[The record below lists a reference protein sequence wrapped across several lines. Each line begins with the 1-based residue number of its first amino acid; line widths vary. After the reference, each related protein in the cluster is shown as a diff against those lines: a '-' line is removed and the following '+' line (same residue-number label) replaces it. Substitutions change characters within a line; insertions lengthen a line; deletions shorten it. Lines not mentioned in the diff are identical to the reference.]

1 MTCRA
6 SLLALCVVAPLVL
19 ALPPTAPKYVLHVIV
34 DDLGWGDVSW
44 HATSSSEVQTPHTQ
58 SLVDEGTLLT
68 RFHVHKM
75 CTPSRSAFMSGRLP
89 MHVQQG
95 LPNPEDSNCGVPFNM
110 TGLGVKMKEAGYKT
124 GFVGKWD
131 LGMAT
136 PRHTPRGRGFDQS
149 LIYYE
154 HKND

>member
-1 MTCRA
+1 M
-6 SLLALCVVAPLVL
+6 LLVVQVL
-19 ALPPTAPKYVLHVIV
+19 LH
-34 DDLGWGDVSW
+34 
-44 HATSSSEVQTPHTQ
+44 T
-58 SLVDEGTLLT
+58 EGQE
-68 RFHVHKM
+68 RR
-75 CTPSRSAFMSGRLP
+75 CSGRLP

-110 TGLGVKMKEAGYKT
+110 TGLGIKMKEGGYQT
-124 GFVGKWD
+124 SWVGKWD

-136 PRHTPRGRGFDQS
+136 TRHTPRGRGFDQS